1 MLNGAEDV
9 LDLKLDSRL
18 AEYELLERRRFEAH
32 RLAIAFLWKSTL
44 PAGFPLI
51 LCFMGGTGTGKSTL
65 FNSVVGRAIS
75 EVGTRRPFTF
85 NAVILVNESWLET
98 LKTCPFLSQDI
109 ADARIVVD
117 SGTHPYNEIVIDT
130 PDYDSIQLSNKR
142 IAEDYFIIADLMV
155 FVTSQEKYAD
165 LAGRRITEMAREWN
179 KQTIFIM
186 NKVVSET
193 AYKDFT
199 GMLAANGFTQVPLRV
214 ERVEPAPQ
222 FIPGLRE
229 RKGFAEVFAPPDLNQ
244 LELIRK
250 QEIGRLK
257 EQTVESIHAFQSS
270 LEAHVRRVDSVTVQ
284 IRDMQKNVSEEMEAQ
299 LDALVTEDVQA
310 KIQQR
315 LQGLLRKYD
324 VLFVPRM
331 MVRNAILGVFG
342 SLAKIFGDS
351 YPEGAQSTEKDIRN
365 EDLEQARSAVRLRP
379 LESAIADLN
388 FRIARL
394 LSADRSLQDLRSA
407 AQTGVPRLGTVEIG
421 ELYDKAFPGIEHLL
435 EEEFNRFKDGL
446 SRKDELKLYSSYTAW
461 ALFIITAEIVMG
473 GGFTLLDALLNTVIV
488 PFIPKWM
495 VNLKVLDVLRDIGER
510 VDRNHRAVLEG
521 ILEKQANLYVELFR
535 GLIPDNE
542 TLRQLETLKEK
553 IESHHVP

>member
-9 LDLKLDSRL
+9 LDLKLDPKL
-18 AEYELLERRRFEAH
+18 AEYESLERKRFEAH
-32 RLAIAFLWKSTL
+32 RLAIAFLWKSKL

-65 FNSVVGRAIS
+65 FNSVVDRTIS
-75 EVGTRRPFTF
+75 EVGARRPFTF
-85 NAVILVNESWLET
+85 NAVILVDEPWLET
-98 LKTCPFLSQDI
+98 LKTCPFLSQNM
-109 ADARIVVD
+109 DAKIVTN
-117 SGTHPYNEIVIDT
+117 SGTHPNNEVVIDT

-165 LAGRRITEMAREWN
+165 LAGRRITEMARDWN

-193 AYKDFT
+193 AYKDFA
-199 GMLAANGFTQVPLRV
+199 GMLAANGFAQVPLRV

-222 FIPGLRE
+222 LIPGLRE
-229 RKGFAEVFAPPDLNQ
+229 RDGFAEVFASLDLDR
-244 LELIRK
+244 LEITKK

-257 EQTVESIHAFQSS
+257 ERTVESIHTFQSS
-270 LEAHVRRVDSVTVQ
+270 LETHVRRVDSVVVR
-284 IRDMQKNVSEEMEAQ
+284 IRDIQKSVSGEMEAQ

-342 SLAKIFGDS
+342 SIAKIFGDS
-351 YPEGAQSTEKDIRN
+351 YPDAAQSTEKDIRN

-394 LSADRSLQDLRSA
+394 LSSDRSLQDLRSA

-421 ELYDKAFPGIEHLL
+421 GLYDNAFPGIEHLL

-510 VDRNHRAVLEG
+510 VDRSHRAVLES
-521 ILEKQANLYVELFR
+521 ILEKQGNLYIELFR
-535 GLIPDNE
+535 GLVPDNE

-553 IESHHVP
+553 VRSFHIP

>member
-1 MLNGAEDV
+1 MLNGAEEV
-9 LDLKLDSRL
+9 LDLKLDPKL
-18 AEYELLERRRFEAH
+18 AEYESLEQKRFEAH
-32 RLAIAFLWKSTL
+32 RLAIAFLWKSGL

-65 FNSVVGRAIS
+65 FNSVVDRTIS
-75 EVGTRRPFTF
+75 EVGARRPFTF
-85 NAVILVNESWLET
+85 NAVILVDESWLET
-98 LKTCPFLSQDI
+98 LKTCPFLSQNM
-109 ADARIVVD
+109 DAKIVAN
-117 SGTHPYNEIVIDT
+117 SEMHPYHEVVIDT

-165 LAGRRITEMAREWN
+165 LAGRRITEMARDWN

-193 AYKDFT
+193 AYKDFAD
-199 GMLAANGFTQVPLRV
+199 MLSANGFSQVPLRV

-229 RKGFAEVFAPPDLNQ
+229 RDGFAEVFAPLDLDQ
-244 LELIRK
+244 LEITKKREL
-250 QEIGRLK
+250 ERLK
-257 EQTVESIHAFQSS
+257 DRTVESIQTFQSS
-270 LEAHVRRVDSVTVQ
+270 LEGHVRRVDSAVLR
-284 IRDMQKNVSEEMEAQ
+284 IRDIQKSVSSEMEAQ

-342 SLAKIFGDS
+342 SISRIFGNS
-351 YPEGAQSTEKDIRN
+351 YTDTAQSTEKDIRN

-388 FRIARL
+388 LRIARL
-394 LSADRSLQDLRSA
+394 LSSDRSLQDLRSA
-407 AQTGVPRLGTVEIG
+407 AQTGVPRLGTIEIR
-421 ELYDKAFPGIEHLL
+421 ELYDNAFPGIEHLL

-510 VDRNHRAVLEG
+510 VDRSHRAVLES
-521 ILEKQANLYVELFR
+521 ILEKQANLYIELFQ
-535 GLIPDNE
+535 GLVPDNE

-553 IESHHVP
+553 VGSVYIP

>member
-18 AEYELLERRRFEAH
+18 AEYELLERKRFEAH

-65 FNSVVGRAIS
+65 FNSVAGRTIS

-98 LKTCPFLSQDI
+98 LKTCPFLSQDTV
-109 ADARIVVD
+109 DAKIVAN
-117 SGTHPYNEIVIDT
+117 SGTQPYNEIIIDT

-199 GMLAANGFTQVPLRV
+199 GMLAANGFTQIPLRV

-229 RKGFAEVFAPPDLNQ
+229 RQGFAGVFAPPDLNQ

-257 EQTVESIHAFQSS
+257 EQTVESIHTFQSS
-270 LEAHVRRVDSVTVQ
+270 LEAHVRRVDSVIVQ
-284 IRDMQKNVSEEMEAQ
+284 IRDMQKNVSEEMEVQ

-342 SLAKIFGDS
+342 SLAKIFGNS
-351 YPEGAQSTEKDIRN
+351 YTDGAQSTEKDIRN
-365 EDLEQARSAVRLRP
+365 EDLEQARSSVRLRP

-394 LSADRSLQDLRSA
+394 LSSNRSLQDLRSA
-407 AQTGVPRLGTVEIG
+407 AQTGVPRLGTPEIG
-421 ELYDKAFPGIEHLL
+421 ELYDEAFPGIEHLL

-521 ILEKQANLYVELFR
+521 ILEKQADLYIELFQ

-553 IESHHVP
+553 IESYHVP